1 MKSTAAAEDSPIN
14 GVPMAVPVYGS
25 FRSYGQETITIKRDS
40 LWYALTS
47 PVQLFT
53 WKQLIFQVAN
63 LLLAVI
69 ALVAIAAGLTLSLA
83 LLPFCC
89 VGIALLKALF
99 QGVHCIAQMDAR
111 LFNWLAPLKEHITVS
126 FEFAQNGHEHDHA
139 YCLAPGV
146 APCSLDLAMAVLYY
160 ACIKFPL
167 AVVITGSLFALLS
180 MSFACL
186 LSPWSLSVES
196 ASHIV
201 NVEFLQ
207 QQHAILVFILGLLG
221 VYLATFLLHKST
233 RIIQLTTQ
241 FCASKSFHIYSADIS
256 RYEPIQG
263 RQTLFVQI

>member
-53 WKQLIFQVAN
+53 WKLLIFQVAN

-99 QGVHCIAQMDAR
+99 QGVHCIAQLDAR
-111 LFNWLAPLKEHITVS
+111 F

-186 LSPWSLSVES
+186 LFPWSLSVES

-221 VYLATFLLHKST
+221 VYLAIFLLHKST